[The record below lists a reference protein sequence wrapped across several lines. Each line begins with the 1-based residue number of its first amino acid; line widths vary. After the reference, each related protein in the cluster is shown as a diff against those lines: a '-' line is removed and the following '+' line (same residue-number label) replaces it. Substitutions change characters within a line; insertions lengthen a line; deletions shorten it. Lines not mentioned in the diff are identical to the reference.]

1 MATSMQNI
9 YQFNNFISLHENI
22 IQNFDSYRQLP
33 AGEGAAD
40 LNIFYS
46 KAVVVKVLYN
56 YRSVLAEEKKYAF
69 NLIMSCLRIIAFL
82 TNRS

>member
-56 YRSVLAEEKKYAF
+56 YMSVLAEEKKYAF